1 MIAMLEF
8 VGIIAFI
15 FAILFSI
22 AWHELGHLLP
32 AKKFGVKV
40 TQYMIGFGPTIWSRK
55 KGETEYGVKWVPFG
69 GYIRMIGMFPPGP
82 DGKVKSSSTGRLTAM
97 IEDARTQAREEV
109 ITEEDERR
117 SFYRLSVPKKLVVM
131 LGGPVMNLIL
141 AFFLFSILLV
151 GFGTPAASLT
161 VSAVSECTPT
171 VGAAQSVNGC
181 APGAPESPAAIAG
194 LQPGDVVT
202 SYNGTP
208 MESWQQFSSA
218 IRSSQPGP
226 VVIGVLRDGQPQTL
240 NTEMQLVERPVVVN
254 GEPTTELA
262 PQGFLG
268 MSPKIELT
276 PQPISAV
283 PGQMW
288 DLSIRT
294 AQALVAIPTKLVGVG
309 QAAFGGEERDPNG
322 PIGVVGVTR
331 ISGEVAGSEMPANFK
346 IVQFLGM
353 VASLNLFLFLFNLIP
368 LLPLDGGHVAGA
380 LWEGLRRQIARFRH
394 RPDPGPVDVAKA
406 LPVAYAVAFILIGM
420 SALLLYADVVNPVK
434 IG

>member
-1 MIAMLEF
+1 MLEI
-8 VGIIAFI
+8 VGIVAFI
-15 FAILFSI
+15 LAILFSI

-55 KGETEYGVKWVPFG
+55 KGETEYGIKWVPFG

-109 ITEEDERR
+109 ITPEDEER

-141 AFFLFSILLV
+141 AFILFSILLV
-151 GFGTPAASLT
+151 GFGTASTSLT
-161 VSAVSECTPT
+161 VSQVSACTPT
-171 VGAAQSVNGC
+171 VGAAQAPAGC
-181 APGAPESPAAIAG
+181 APGAPQSPAAQAG

-202 SYNGTP
+202 SYNGTA
-208 MESWQQFSSA
+208 MESWQQFSQA
-218 IRSSQPGP
+218 IRSSPAGP
-226 VVIGVLRDGQPQTL
+226 VTIGVLRNGQPTTL
-240 NTEMQLVERPVVVN
+240 TTDMQVVERPVVVD
-254 GEPTTELA
+254 GQPTKELA

-268 MSPKIELT
+268 MSPTIELQ
-276 PQPISAV
+276 PQPISSV

-294 AQALVAIPTKLVGVG
+294 AQALIAIPSKLIGVG

-346 IVQFLGM
+346 VVQFLGM

-380 LWEGLRRQIARFRH
+380 LWEGLRRQIARVRH

-420 SALLLYADVVNPVK
+420 SALLLYADLVNPVK

>member
-1 MIAMLEF
+1 MLEV
-8 VGIIAFI
+8 VGIVAFVL
-15 FAILFSI
+15 AILFSI
-22 AWHELGHLLP
+22 AWHELGHLMP
-32 AKKFGVKV
+32 AKRFGVKV
-40 TQYMIGFGPTIWSRK
+40 TQYMIGFGSTIWSRK
-55 KGETEYGVKWVPFG
+55 KDETEYGIKWVPLG

-109 ITEEDERR
+109 ITPEDEAR

-141 AFFLFSILLV
+141 AFILFSIILV
-151 GFGTPAASLT
+151 GFGTPGATLT
-161 VSAVSECTPT
+161 VSQVSTCTPS
-171 VGAAQSVNGC
+171 VGAAQSLTSC
-181 APGAPESPAAIAG
+181 APGAPASPAASAG

-202 SYNGTP
+202 SYNGTA
-208 MESWQQFSSA
+208 MESWQQFSQA
-218 IRSSQPGP
+218 IRQSPAGP
-226 VVIGVLRDGQPQTL
+226 VTIGVLRNGAQVALT
-240 NTEMQLVERPVVVN
+240 TQLQIVDRPVVLD
-254 GEPTTELA
+254 GRPTTELT

-268 MSPKIELT
+268 MSPQIELE
-276 PQPISAV
+276 PQPITAV

-294 AQALVAIPTKLVGVG
+294 AQALIAIPSKLIGVG

-322 PIGVVGVTR
+322 PIGVVGVSR

-380 LWEGLRRQIARFRH
+380 LWEGLRRQIARLRH

-420 SALLLYADVVNPVK
+420 SVLLLYADLVNPVK
-434 IG
+434 LG